1 MKLWREP
8 TDAEI
13 FADDVVWDETGF
25 VPVEP
30 DYRPLADALHHELC
44 KLNHTDGCSYYYHQW
59 SDELPD
65 WHPKHKWLKKAEEV
79 FGTGIGET
87 P

>member
-30 DYRPLADALHHELC
+30 DY
-44 KLNHTDGCSYYYHQW
+44 G
-59 SDELPD
+59 
-65 WHPKHKWLKKAEEV
+65 KAEAMFQV
-79 FGTGIGET
+79 VASTAIGLGLTPAVRAVVDAALGIGET